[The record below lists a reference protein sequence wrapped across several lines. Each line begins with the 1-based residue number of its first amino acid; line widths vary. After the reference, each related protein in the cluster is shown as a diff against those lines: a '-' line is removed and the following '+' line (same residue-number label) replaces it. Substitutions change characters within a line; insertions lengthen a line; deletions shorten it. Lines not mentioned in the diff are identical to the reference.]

1 VNIDDGWDSGFWGPG
16 GGCGGAMPQQ
26 KTCVLFACFTNW
38 RFSMHRV
45 ETAAKGVN
53 NGCNSIVGINEISR
67 PYHYPILAMSVMA
80 RDAVVVV

>member
-1 VNIDDGWDSGFWGPG
+1 M
-16 GGCGGAMPQQ
+16 C
-26 KTCVLFACFTNW
+26 TLACFTNW

-80 RDAVVVV
+80 GVLLWLSDVGE

>member
-1 VNIDDGWDSGFWGPG
+1 
-16 GGCGGAMPQQ
+16 
-26 KTCVLFACFTNW
+26 
-38 RFSMHRV
+38 MHRV

-80 RDAVVVV
+80 GVLLWLSDVGE